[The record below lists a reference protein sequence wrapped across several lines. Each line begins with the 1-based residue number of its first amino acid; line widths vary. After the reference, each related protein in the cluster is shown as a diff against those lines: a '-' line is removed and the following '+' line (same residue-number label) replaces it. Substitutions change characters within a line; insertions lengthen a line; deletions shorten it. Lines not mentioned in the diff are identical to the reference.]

1 MFIYSPIKGPQGAYR
16 FLKKVLWLYQILM
29 NENSLILNDQ
39 NFSWEFFFIAQMLL
53 ITNNNIC
60 YLYFLG
66 KVVKMNLLI
75 EVIV

>member
-29 NENSLILNDQ
+29 NENRMPSLILNDQ

-53 ITNNNIC
+53 TI
-60 YLYFLG
+60 
-66 KVVKMNLLI
+66 
-75 EVIV
+75 

>member
-39 NFSWEFFFIAQMLL
+39 NISWEFYVI
-53 ITNNNIC
+53 N
-60 YLYFLG
+60 YL
-66 KVVKMNLLI
+66 MTENP
-75 EVIV
+75 